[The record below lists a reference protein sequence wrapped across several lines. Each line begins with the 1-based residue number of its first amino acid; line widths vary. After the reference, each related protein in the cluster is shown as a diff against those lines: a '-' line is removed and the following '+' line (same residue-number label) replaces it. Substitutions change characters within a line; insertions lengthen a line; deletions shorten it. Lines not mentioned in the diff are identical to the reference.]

1 MPILIFIK
9 KRIESIR
16 YALSGVLLII
26 KTQHNAWIHLT
37 MTFFALS
44 LGVLLKIAPLEW
56 MMLILAI
63 VSVWVAE
70 GLNTAIECL
79 GDSVSS
85 QYHPLIGKAKDVAAG
100 AVLIAA
106 VGAATIGLIIFCPK
120 ILELKNY
127 IPKFFI

>member
-1 MPILIFIK
+1 MPILTFIK
-9 KRIESIR
+9 KRIESIG
-16 YALSGVLLII
+16 YAFNGIFLII
-26 KTQHNAWIHLT
+26 KTQHNAWIHLM
-37 MTFFALS
+37 MTFFATISGFLF
-44 LGVLLKIAPLEW
+44 KIYPMEW

-63 VSVWVAE
+63 VAVWVAE

-106 VGAATIGLIIFCPK
+106 AGAVAIGVIIFLER
-120 ILELKNY
+120 ILAFYGDVVNY
-127 IPKFFI
+127 L